1 MHRTNRLVSSAGF
14 LALKALFASVF
25 AFGCAQHATVAP
37 ETEVHRCV
45 GPGWASARIAPH
57 VRTEGAW
64 IGADASQVVHL
75 RGKPDE
81 RREHL
86 WLYRSSPAPG
96 ALEVLRFSG
105 PRVVSVSVLPGADP
119 HPLCRPASASY
130 EARTRLRL

>member
-1 MHRTNRLVSSAGF
+1 MHRTSRLVSSAGF
-14 LALKALFASVF
+14 LALTALFASVF
-25 AFGCAQHATVAP
+25 AFGCAQHAAVAP
-37 ETEVHRCV
+37 ETEVRRCV
-45 GPGWASARIAPH
+45 EPGWASARIAPQ

-81 RREHL
+81 RRENL

-105 PRVVSVSVLPGADP
+105 PRVVSVSVLPGADA
-119 HPLCRPASASY
+119 HPLCRSASAMTKR
-130 EARTRLRL
+130 ARG